1 MRILLVLPSSTY
13 RASDFLDAAR
23 AVGAEVVVA
32 SEEEQ
37 LLTERFVLID
47 ICNPRTSAEQ
57 IVERGIQVDAVVGVD
72 EQGVLFAAHLA
83 ALLDL
88 PHNPPRAV
96 ATTRDKALTRIVL
109 TDAGLDQP
117 AHRLVHD
124 DQFRKAASSVGYPCV
139 VKAVDLAASRG
150 VIRANTPEELDEAAS
165 RVRAIVGEDVPLLV
179 ESYVPGA
186 EVAVE
191 GLLSEGKLQV
201 LAIFDKPD
209 PLEGP
214 FFEETIYVTP
224 SRLDRKTL
232 DRITA
237 AIARACTAIGLVE
250 GPIHAEARITEDSVV
265 VLEVAARSIGGLCSR
280 ALRFG
285 AGISLEEVIV
295 RHALRLDAGDLRRSK
310 GASGV
315 MMVPVPATGTLR
327 SVDGLD
333 GARSVD
339 GVSGVEIT
347 VPLGQAIEAWP
358 EGDRYLGF
366 IFATDDTAAQVE
378 AALRDAASKLQVRIE
393 PVAAD

>member
-1 MRILLVLPSSTY
+1 MARVLLVLPSSTY
-13 RASDFLDAAR
+13 RASDFLAAAR
-23 AVGAEVVVA
+23 SVGAEVLIA
-32 SEEEQ
+32 SEEQ
-37 LLTERFVLID
+37 QTLLTPERFVRID
-47 ICNPRTSAEQ
+47 LCDPKASAEE
-57 IVERGIQVDAVVGVD
+57 IARSGIDVDAVIGVD

-83 ALLDL
+83 SLLDL

-124 DQFRKAASSVGYPCV
+124 GEIRRAASSVGYPCV

-150 VIRANTPEELDEAAS
+150 VIRANDPDELEAAAV
-165 RVRAIVGEDVPLLV
+165 RVRAIVGADGPLLI
-179 ESYVPGA
+179 ESYVPGV

-191 GLLSEGKLQV
+191 GLLSGGKLDV

-209 PLEGP
+209 PLDGP

-224 SRLDRKTL
+224 SRLDEKTQTM
-232 DRITA
+232 ITSA
-237 AIARACTAIGLVE
+237 VARACQVIGLVE
-250 GPIHAEARITEDSVV
+250 GPIHAEARVSDERVV

-280 ALRFG
+280 TLRFG

-295 RHALRLDAGDLRRSK
+295 RHALQLDPGSLRRDG

-315 MMVPVPATGTLR
+315 MMIPVAQSGELAA
-327 SVDGLD
+327 VDGAD
-333 GARSVD
+333 EARATD
-339 GVSGVEIT
+339 GVMGVEIT
-347 VPLGQAIEAWP
+347 VPIGQKITAWP

-366 IFATDDTAAQVE
+366 IFARADDPATVE
-378 AALRDAASKLQVRIE
+378 ATLREAFAKLDIRIE
-393 PVAAD
+393 T

>member
-1 MRILLVLPSSTY
+1 MARVLLVLPSSTY
-13 RASDFLDAAR
+13 RASDFLAAAR
-23 AVGAEVVVA
+23 SVGAEVLIA
-32 SEEEQ
+32 SEEQ
-37 LLTERFVLID
+37 QTLLTPERFVRID
-47 ICNPRTSAEQ
+47 LCDPKASAEE
-57 IVERGIQVDAVVGVD
+57 IARSGIDVDAVIGVD

-83 ALLDL
+83 SLLDL

-124 DQFRKAASSVGYPCV
+124 GEIRRAASSVGYPCV

-150 VIRANTPEELDEAAS
+150 VIRANDPDELEAAAV
-165 RVRAIVGEDVPLLV
+165 RVRAIVGADGPLLI
-179 ESYVPGA
+179 ESYVPGV

-191 GLLSEGKLQV
+191 GLLSGGKLDA

-209 PLEGP
+209 PLDGP

-224 SRLDRKTL
+224 SRLDEKTQTM
-232 DRITA
+232 ITSA
-237 AIARACTAIGLVE
+237 VARACQVIGLVE
-250 GPIHAEARITEDSVV
+250 GPIHAEARVSDERVV

-280 ALRFG
+280 TLRFG

-295 RHALRLDAGDLRRSK
+295 RHALQLDPGSLRRDG

-315 MMVPVPATGTLR
+315 MMIPVAQSGELAA
-327 SVDGLD
+327 VDGAD
-333 GARSVD
+333 EARATD
-339 GVSGVEIT
+339 GVMGVEIT
-347 VPLGQAIEAWP
+347 VPIGQKITAWP

-366 IFATDDTAAQVE
+366 IFARADDPATVE
-378 AALRDAASKLQVRIE
+378 ATLREAFAKLDIRIE
-393 PVAAD
+393 T